1 MSKMASSI
9 MKDVL
14 QLSLKEEL
22 DDITRLDM
30 NSIIYHSLSD
40 EQIEQLATKITLL
53 PLEYRNI
60 LFFRYCFNNTPSETD
75 NILETKDSIGKLRY
89 VQRMLSTFM
98 GFDDLWIDND
108 SMKRA
113 CDIALIEDTKD
124 YTNIQILHKPNYS
137 KGFRQ
142 KLKSI
147 KTNQNPNNIF
157 MSIAKRIAIFI
168 LVSIISFSA
177 VLTVNAEAREMA
189 FDWIVERFEEYSI
202 FSRNAN
208 EDGNTTDLISL
219 KINYIPIGFELK
231 DIHKGRNM
239 VIYEYSSKD
248 NQELIIRL
256 FPANGNG
263 KSYYDT
269 ENAEIEEF
277 SFRHSQAF
285 TWQTDTNTYLIFEQN
300 GIEYHISGNLSKEE
314 ILKVAENI
322 SK

>member
-1 MSKMASSI
+1 MVTSSI
-9 MKDVL
+9 LKDVC
-14 QLSLKEEL
+14 QLSLQEQLEE
-22 DDITRLDM
+22 ITSLNL
-30 NSIIYHSLSD
+30 NSIIYHLLSD
-40 EQIEQLATKITLL
+40 EQVEQLATKITLL

-75 NILETKDSIGKLRY
+75 KTLEVENSIGKLRY
-89 VQRMLSTFM
+89 IHKFLSSFM
-98 GFDDLWIDND
+98 GLEHLWIDND

-113 CDIALIEDTKD
+113 CDMALLEDTKD
-124 YTNIQILHKPNYS
+124 YDNIQILHKPNYS
-137 KGFRQ
+137 KDFRQ
-142 KLKSI
+142 KLKDI
-147 KTNQNPNNIF
+147 KINQNLNNIF
-157 MSIAKRIAIFI
+157 ISIAKRVAVFI

-177 VLTVNAEAREMA
+177 ILTVNAEARERV
-189 FDWIVERFEEYSI
+189 FDWIIERFEEYSI
-202 FSRNAN
+202 FSRNTN
-208 EDGNTTDLISL
+208 EGGNTTDLISL

-239 VIYEYSSKD
+239 VIYEYSTKN

-269 ENAEIEEF
+269 ENAVIEEF
-277 SFRHSQAF
+277 TFGESQAF
-285 TWQTDTNTYLIFEQN
+285 TWQTDTNTYLICEQN

-314 ILKVAENI
+314 LLKVAEDI